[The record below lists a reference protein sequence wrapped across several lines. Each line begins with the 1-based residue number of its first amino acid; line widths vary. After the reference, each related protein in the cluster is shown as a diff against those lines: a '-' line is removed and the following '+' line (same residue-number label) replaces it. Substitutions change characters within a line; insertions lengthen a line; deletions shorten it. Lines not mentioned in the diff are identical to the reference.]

1 MIEYGQQYSEDE
13 ISSLCYETYPMK
25 NPYISESDKSYMKPF
40 YLKDENHPMNDD
52 VPSLYKGLRKEF
64 YNEFNN
70 RGEDTNFQIYQQ
82 NKKEEHLN
90 ISEFSGFLDNQK
102 PEESENGPQMMNDY
116 YYYDRKK
123 SEKEEKEKEKEKEK
137 RKKKPK
143 TEIKG
148 NKINIIEVKEEEL
161 IICMNQKRKRE
172 NESNYMLQKKNTNIG
187 INTNNKSIKNEI
199 FIVKKINTSEGFKS
213 IIFQYIFDI
222 IKMLNE
228 ETEFSKEKDYI
239 KFEDE
244 MNKKLKDVLK
254 PYINKL
260 SLDKMSKE
268 EKKDLE
274 FSTPSKYI
282 KKLLNKTKE
291 TNNKRKLNKPE
302 LKQIFRIFNAI
313 KKPKKQKK
321 KRKRINDQKYYIN
334 MINFGINKDSVALF
348 NGGSL
353 NNNLLNDYSYDSY
366 GLNNFNID
374 LLGNNKEKNQIFQI
388 NSKDKI
394 TTNYE
399 SNIGSNKGYKSEFEK
414 EEIKFRNDHS
424 INILKNMTIHQF
436 EAKFNLLNKSYKLKI
451 INEKKN
457 SNKNAKN
464 DNDSIKEDDIE
475 NIIEDNNEEEDDDED
490 LKEENNVEVD
500 NYEEGEKD
508 NNEIREEIDNKGG
521 AKIYQM
527 EEDKNNLKEI
537 KEKKEEEI
545 IIYITIKN
553 NNNIRKDLYFM
564 QTSFEKIIK
573 EAKKRQNLEY
583 LEESLEAKNL
593 IIKVKYAFLKEI
605 LADKKLSE
613 NLFKKI
619 QSDKENLWKTDIC
632 RNISYE
638 IVKRK
643 DLDGLVCILLFSE
656 KVRNQNI
663 YYKDKDSFIAEIKKL
678 RGYEEL
684 ISNYKDINNDIQS
697 YMISLKEMANNMVDY
712 LKNKKEIIEE
722 KEIKKKL
729 KK

>member
-25 NPYISESDKSYMKPF
+25 NLPYIFESNKLYMKP
-40 YLKDENHPMNDD
+40 YDLKDENHPMNDD
-52 VPSLYKGLRKEF
+52 DPSLYKGLRNES

-70 RGEDTNFQIYQQ
+70 RGEDTNFQLYQQ

-90 ISEFSGFLDNQK
+90 SFEFSGFLDNQK
-102 PEESENGPQMMNDY
+102 PEESENGPQIMNDY

-123 SEKEEKEKEKEKEK
+123 SEKEEKEKEKEK

-148 NKINIIEVKEEEL
+148 NKINIIEVKEEGL

-172 NESNYMLQKKNTNIG
+172 NESNYMLQKNNANIG

-213 IIFQYIFDI
+213 IIFQYIFDT
-222 IKMLNE
+222 IKILNE

-244 MNKKLKDVLK
+244 MNKKLKDVLN

-260 SLDKMSKE
+260 SLDKMSKKK
-268 EKKDLE
+268 KKDLE

-282 KKLLNKTKE
+282 KKLLNQKSE

-321 KRKRINDQKYYIN
+321 KRKRINGQKYYIN

-348 NGGSL
+348 DGKSL
-353 NNNLLNDYSYDSY
+353 NNILLNDYSYDSC
-366 GLNNFNID
+366 GINNFNID
-374 LLGNNKEKNQIFQI
+374 ILGNNEGKNQIFQI

-399 SNIGSNKGYKSEFEK
+399 SNIESNKNYKSECEK
-414 EEIKFRNDHS
+414 EEVKFRNDHS

-436 EAKFNLLNKSYKLKI
+436 EAKFNLINKSYKLKI

-457 SNKNAKN
+457 SNKNEKN

-564 QTSFEKIIK
+564 QTSFEEIIN

-583 LEESLEAKNL
+583 LEEGLEAKNL

-712 LKNKKEIIEE
+712 LNNKKEIIEE

>member
-25 NPYISESDKSYMKPF
+25 NLPYIFESNKLYMKP
-40 YLKDENHPMNDD
+40 YDLKDENHPMNDD
-52 VPSLYKGLRKEF
+52 DPSLYKGLRKES

-90 ISEFSGFLDNQK
+90 SSEFSGFQDNQK

-116 YYYDRKK
+116 YYYDREK
-123 SEKEEKEKEKEKEK
+123 SEKEEKEKEKG
-137 RKKKPK
+137 KKKPK

-148 NKINIIEVKEEEL
+148 NKINIIEIKEEEL

-172 NESNYMLQKKNTNIG
+172 NESNYMFQKKNANIG

-282 KKLLNKTKE
+282 KKLLNKTNE

-451 INEKKN
+451 INEKNN

-464 DNDSIKEDDIE
+464 DNDSIKEDDIK

-553 NNNIRKDLYFM
+553 KNNIGEDFNFM
-564 QTSFEKIIK
+564 QTSFEEIIN

-643 DLDGLVCILLFSE
+643 DLDGLVYILLFSE

-678 RGYEEL
+678 GGYEEL

-712 LKNKKEIIEE
+712 LKNKNKIIEE

>member
-25 NPYISESDKSYMKPF
+25 NLPYIFESNKLYMKP
-40 YLKDENHPMNDD
+40 YDLKDENHPMNDD
-52 VPSLYKGLRKEF
+52 DPSLYKGLRKES

-82 NKKEEHLN
+82 NEHLN
-90 ISEFSGFLDNQK
+90 SSEFSGFQDNQK

-123 SEKEEKEKEKEKEK
+123 SEKEEKEKEKEK

-148 NKINIIEVKEEEL
+148 NEINVIEVKEEGL

-172 NESNYMLQKKNTNIG
+172 NESNYMLQKKNANIG

-244 MNKKLKDVLK
+244 MNNKKLKDVLK

-282 KKLLNKTKE
+282 KKLLNKTNE

-374 LLGNNKEKNQIFQI
+374 LLGNNKEKIQIFQI

-553 NNNIRKDLYFM
+553 NNNIREDLKFM
-564 QTSFEKIIK
+564 ETSFEEIIN

-583 LEESLEAKNL
+583 LEEGLEAKNL

-643 DLDGLVCILLFSE
+643 DLEGLVRILLFSE

-663 YYKDKDSFIAEIKKL
+663 YYKGKDSFIAEIEKL
-678 RGYEEL
+678 GGYEEL

>member
-25 NPYISESDKSYMKPF
+25 NLPYIFESNKLYMKP
-40 YLKDENHPMNDD
+40 YDLKDENHPMNDD
-52 VPSLYKGLRKEF
+52 DPSLYKGLRNES

-70 RGEDTNFQIYQQ
+70 RGEDTNFQLYQQ

-90 ISEFSGFLDNQK
+90 SFEFSGFLDNQK
-102 PEESENGPQMMNDY
+102 PEESENGPQIMNDY

-123 SEKEEKEKEKEKEK
+123 SEKEEKEKEKEK

-148 NKINIIEVKEEEL
+148 NKINIIEVKEEGL

-172 NESNYMLQKKNTNIG
+172 NESNYMLQKNNANIG

-213 IIFQYIFDI
+213 IIFQYIFDT
-222 IKMLNE
+222 IKILNE

-244 MNKKLKDVLK
+244 MNKKLKDVLN

-282 KKLLNKTKE
+282 KKLLNQKSE

-348 NGGSL
+348 DGKSL
-353 NNNLLNDYSYDSY
+353 NNILLNDYSYDSC
-366 GLNNFNID
+366 GINNFNID
-374 LLGNNKEKNQIFQI
+374 ILGNNEGKNQIFQI

-399 SNIGSNKGYKSEFEK
+399 SNIESNKNYKSECEK
-414 EEIKFRNDHS
+414 EEVKFRNDHS

-436 EAKFNLLNKSYKLKI
+436 EAKFNLINKSYKLKI

-457 SNKNAKN
+457 SNKNEKN
-464 DNDSIKEDDIE
+464 DNDSIKEEDIE

-490 LKEENNVEVD
+490 LKEENNVDVD

-564 QTSFEKIIK
+564 QTSFEEIIN

-663 YYKDKDSFIAEIKKL
+663 YYKDKDSFIAEIEKL
-678 RGYEEL
+678 EGYEEL

-712 LKNKKEIIEE
+712 LNNKKEIIEE

>member
-25 NPYISESDKSYMKPF
+25 NLPYIFESNKLYMKP
-40 YLKDENHPMNDD
+40 YDLKDENHPMNDD
-52 VPSLYKGLRKEF
+52 DPSLYKGLRKES

-82 NKKEEHLN
+82 NEHLN
-90 ISEFSGFLDNQK
+90 SSEFSGFQDNQK

-123 SEKEEKEKEKEKEK
+123 SEKEEKEKEKEK

-148 NKINIIEVKEEEL
+148 NEINVIEVKEEGL

-172 NESNYMLQKKNTNIG
+172 NESNYMLQKKNANIG

-282 KKLLNKTKE
+282 KKLLNKTNE

-374 LLGNNKEKNQIFQI
+374 LLGNNKEKIQIFQI

-553 NNNIRKDLYFM
+553 NNNIREDLKFM
-564 QTSFEKIIK
+564 ETSFEEIIN

-583 LEESLEAKNL
+583 LEEGLEAKNL

-643 DLDGLVCILLFSE
+643 DLEGLVRILLFSE

-663 YYKDKDSFIAEIKKL
+663 YYKGKDSFIAEIEKL
-678 RGYEEL
+678 GGYEEL

>member
-25 NPYISESDKSYMKPF
+25 NLPYIFESNKLYMKP
-40 YLKDENHPMNDD
+40 YDLKDENHPMNDD
-52 VPSLYKGLRKEF
+52 VPSLYKGLKKES

-90 ISEFSGFLDNQK
+90 SSEFSGFLDNQK

-123 SEKEEKEKEKEKEK
+123 SEKEEKEKEKEK

-148 NKINIIEVKEEEL
+148 NKINIIEVKEEGL

-172 NESNYMLQKKNTNIG
+172 NESNYMLQKNNANIG

-213 IIFQYIFDI
+213 IIFQYIFDT

-282 KKLLNKTKE
+282 KKLLNQKSE

-348 NGGSL
+348 DGKSL
-353 NNNLLNDYSYDSY
+353 NNILLNDYSYDSC
-366 GLNNFNID
+366 GINNFNID
-374 LLGNNKEKNQIFQI
+374 ILGNNEGKNQIFQI

-399 SNIGSNKGYKSEFEK
+399 SNIESNKNYKSECEK
-414 EEIKFRNDHS
+414 EEVKFRNDHS

-436 EAKFNLLNKSYKLKI
+436 EAKFNLINKSYKLKI

-553 NNNIRKDLYFM
+553 KNNIGEDFNFM
-564 QTSFEKIIK
+564 QTSFEEIIN

-643 DLDGLVCILLFSE
+643 DLDGLVRILLFSE

-678 RGYEEL
+678 GRYEEL

-712 LKNKKEIIEE
+712 LNNKKEIIEE
-722 KEIKKKL
+722 KEKKKL

>member
-25 NPYISESDKSYMKPF
+25 NLPYIFESNKLYMKP
-40 YLKDENHPMNDD
+40 YDLKDENHPMNDD
-52 VPSLYKGLRKEF
+52 DPSLYKGLRNES

-70 RGEDTNFQIYQQ
+70 RGEDTNFQLYQQ

-90 ISEFSGFLDNQK
+90 SFEFSGFLDNQK
-102 PEESENGPQMMNDY
+102 PEESENGPQIMNDY

-123 SEKEEKEKEKEKEK
+123 SEKEEKEKEKEK

-148 NKINIIEVKEEEL
+148 NKINIIEVKEEGL

-172 NESNYMLQKKNTNIG
+172 NESNYMLQKNNANIG

-213 IIFQYIFDI
+213 IIFQYIFDT
-222 IKMLNE
+222 IKILNE

-244 MNKKLKDVLK
+244 MNKKLKDVLN

-282 KKLLNKTKE
+282 KKLLNQKSE

-321 KRKRINDQKYYIN
+321 KRKRINGQKYYIN

-348 NGGSL
+348 DGKSL
-353 NNNLLNDYSYDSY
+353 NNILLNDYSYDSC
-366 GLNNFNID
+366 GINNFNID
-374 LLGNNKEKNQIFQI
+374 ILGNNEGKNQIFQI

-399 SNIGSNKGYKSEFEK
+399 SNIESNKNYKSECEK
-414 EEIKFRNDHS
+414 EEVKFRNDHS

-436 EAKFNLLNKSYKLKI
+436 EAKFNLINKSYKLKI

-457 SNKNAKN
+457 SNKNEKN

-564 QTSFEKIIK
+564 QTSFEEIIN

-583 LEESLEAKNL
+583 LEEGLEAKNL

-712 LKNKKEIIEE
+712 LNNKKEIIEE

>member
-25 NPYISESDKSYMKPF
+25 NLPYIFESNKLYMKP
-40 YLKDENHPMNDD
+40 YDLKDENHPMNDD
-52 VPSLYKGLRKEF
+52 VPSLYKGLKKES

-70 RGEDTNFQIYQQ
+70 RGEDTNFQLYQQ

-90 ISEFSGFLDNQK
+90 SSEFSGFLDNQK

-123 SEKEEKEKEKEKEK
+123 SEKEEKEKEKEK

-148 NKINIIEVKEEEL
+148 NKINIIEVKEEGL

-172 NESNYMLQKKNTNIG
+172 NESNYMLQKNNANIG

-213 IIFQYIFDI
+213 IIFQYIFDT

-282 KKLLNKTKE
+282 KKLLNKTNE

-348 NGGSL
+348 DGKSL
-353 NNNLLNDYSYDSY
+353 NNILLNDYSYDSC
-366 GLNNFNID
+366 GINNFNID
-374 LLGNNKEKNQIFQI
+374 ILGNNEGKNQIFQI

-399 SNIGSNKGYKSEFEK
+399 SNIESNKNYKSECEK
-414 EEIKFRNDHS
+414 EEVKFRNDHS

-451 INEKKN
+451 INEKNN

-553 NNNIRKDLYFM
+553 KNNIGEDFNFM
-564 QTSFEKIIK
+564 QTSFEEIIN

-643 DLDGLVCILLFSE
+643 DLDGLVHILLFSE

-712 LKNKKEIIEE
+712 LNNKKEIIEE
-722 KEIKKKL
+722 KEKKKL